1 MKKSN
6 PAFGLFVS
14 LRGTYFACFLLV
26 GLKTFMWLLL
36 QFPSFNVYA
45 SGNDANLYHR
55 YVIGHINHA
64 PNIWPKILKM
74 LYDVGLYERYVI
86 AFILFSMTVTLLPFL
101 VVWIIKGASP
111 HVAVKHSRL
120 VLANLT
126 LFVILYPST
135 FLFSLDLYRDI
146 FMLLTTVYALFL
158 VERFLHKK
166 TFGRYIFLVLFFLCS
181 YLAYHLRA
189 YLGASLILAF
199 FTFVILRRIRLNGL
213 RLLLGSIFGLVMA
226 HQLGWLDL
234 IILYRGE
241 DGFVTGSTS
250 FGIGLVGKS
259 TIQFLGLVV
268 LSTSYQVFGL
278 YAVSPL
284 LMLLFLLESLPII
297 LGVRHILKNAR
308 HLTSFGYFLLSFLFI
323 YTFIW
328 VIGNDNMGTA
338 LRLRMPTYIAL
349 VILFGVVEMNRIASS
364 VASKEAEGSA

>member
-1 MKKSN
+1 MKKRK
-6 PAFGLFVS
+6 PEFGLFVS
-14 LRGTYFACFLLV
+14 LRSAYLACFLLV
-26 GLKTFMWLLL
+26 GFKILVWLLL

-45 SGNDANLYHR
+45 SGNDANLYHS

-64 PNIWPKILKM
+64 PNIWPKILRV
-74 LYDVGLYERYVI
+74 LYDAGLYERYVI
-86 AFILFSMTVTLLPFL
+86 AFILFLMTVTLLPFM
-101 VVWIIKGASP
+101 VVRIVKKASP
-111 HVAVKHSRL
+111 EIAIKRSHL
-120 VLANLT
+120 LLANLT
-126 LFVILYPST
+126 LFVIFYPST

-166 TFGRYIFLVLFFLCS
+166 TFDRYIFLVLFFLCS

-199 FTFVILRRIRLNGL
+199 FTFVILRRFRPSGL
-213 RLLLGSIFGLVMA
+213 RLLLGSIFGLVVA

-241 DGFVTGSTS
+241 DGFITGSTS

-259 TIQFLGLVV
+259 TVQFLGLVV
-268 LSTSYQVFGL
+268 LSASYQVFGL

-284 LMLLFLLESLPII
+284 LILLFLLESVPII
-297 LGVRHILKNAR
+297 FGVRHILKNSR
-308 HLTSFGYFLLSFLFI
+308 YLTSFGYFLLSFILF

-349 VILFGVVEMNRIASS
+349 IILFGVVEMNRVASS
-364 VASKEAEGSA
+364 AASKKAEGSA